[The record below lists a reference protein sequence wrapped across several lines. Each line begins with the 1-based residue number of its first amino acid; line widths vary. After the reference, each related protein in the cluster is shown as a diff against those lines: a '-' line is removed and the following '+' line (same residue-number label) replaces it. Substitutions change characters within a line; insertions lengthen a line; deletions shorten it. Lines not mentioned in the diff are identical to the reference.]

1 MAVEHCLQLSTT
13 PNVRATVALNS
24 HKQVGAKCGMPSFQG
39 LKRSFPVLSSSSI
52 ATTHLLSSPRQT
64 RKPSIVCKASEAV
77 DQVLNVND
85 SSWKELVLES
95 TIPVLV
101 DFWAPWC
108 GPCKIISP
116 TIDELAKEYGGKIA
130 VFKLNTD
137 ESPNVAT
144 QYNIR
149 SIPTFLFFK
158 NGERID
164 SVIGAVPKTTLT
176 DKIDKYLGL

>member
-52 ATTHLLSSPRQT
+52 ATTHLLSAPRQT

-77 DQVLNVND
+77 DQ
-85 SSWKELVLES
+85 ELVLES

-116 TIDELAKEYGGKIA
+116 TIDELAKVYGGKIA